1 MIDEQNKTWSD
12 RSHLLWWPITFT
24 KYRVENQRL
33 YTQTGLLSTHEEEC
47 LLYRIMDVSYE
58 RTFGNRI
65 FGTGTIRLTTKD
77 ASNPVIELKNIAD
90 SRRVKDLLSRWIE
103 EERIAKRVVGRDM
116 YGASS
121 HMEEDFSD
129 RDM

>member
-1 MIDEQNKTWSD
+1 M
-12 RSHLLWWPITFT
+12 
-24 KYRVENQRL
+24 
-33 YTQTGLLSTHEEEC
+33 STHEEEC

-58 RTFGNRI
+58 RSFGNRV

-77 ASNPVIELKNIAD
+77 ASTPVIELKNIAD
-90 SRRVKDLLSRWIE
+90 SRRVKDLLSQWIE

-121 HMEEDFSD
+121 HMDDDMPD

>member
-1 MIDEQNKTWSD
+1 M
-12 RSHLLWWPITFT
+12 
-24 KYRVENQRL
+24 
-33 YTQTGLLSTHEEEC
+33 
-47 LLYRIMDVSYE
+47 
-58 RTFGNRI
+58 
-65 FGTGTIRLTTKD
+65 
-77 ASNPVIELKNIAD
+77 IELKNIAD

-121 HMEEDFSD
+121 HMEEDFTD